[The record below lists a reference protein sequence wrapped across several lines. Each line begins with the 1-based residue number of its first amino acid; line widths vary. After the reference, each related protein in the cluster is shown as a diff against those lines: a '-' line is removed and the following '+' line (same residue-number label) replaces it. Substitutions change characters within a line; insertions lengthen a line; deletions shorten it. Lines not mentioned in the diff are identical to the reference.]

1 LKRDNEYVL
10 TGYRYSYLIFRTLEN
25 GLILFLAGHHT
36 HFLYPL
42 GVFSG
47 FTTKQVSLPYPTLII
62 PKPRSSS
69 IINSEY
75 LVTPLRS
82 LPILCVFSLL
92 ISRIH
97 PSVSGC
103 NHSRWNCTCDFLLRC
118 DYLLFLIYDV
128 LALAPSEDRPT
139 RLTIKISYILK
150 PQ

>member
-1 LKRDNEYVL
+1 MKRDNEYVL
-10 TGYRYSYLIFRTLEN
+10 TGYRYSYLTLCTLEH

-47 FTTKQVSLPYPTLII
+47 FTTKQVSLPCPTLII
-62 PKPRSSS
+62 PKPRSPS

-82 LPILCVFSLL
+82 LPIRCVSDLL
-92 ISRIH
+92 ISRIR

-103 NHSRWNCTCDFLLRC
+103 NHGRWNCTCDFLLRC
-118 DYLLFLIYDV
+118 DDLLFLIYDV
-128 LALAPSEDRPT
+128 LALAPFEDRLT
-139 RLTIKISYILK
+139 KLTIKISYILK